1 MRKNMGAIF
10 FAAAILTSAMTGCG
24 RNQAGGEDGGTNL
37 DNTEGV
43 SSVDSAGTESMAGQ
57 EGSSQLQLGSAVE
70 IPAGFQGE
78 LAETGAHPQLEK
90 VIADYCG
97 IAESDYA
104 NVRYY
109 YNYVDLNDDGTNEI
123 LALALGKKAHGIDG
137 NVLLW
142 LDEPDDSENAG
153 AGSVRQAFWQVDV
166 PVYIS
171 SHMTEGY
178 RDLIL
183 VDSRNAIPDDGGEGQ
198 ADDVD
203 AASAGRTL
211 EGERTSLQRTAGLDE
226 TTGENGAALIS
237 MDPSYILLTWEGG
250 RYQEMENGTTLF
262 SLEGYEGTAIL
273 TNNIE
278 SDWINDNYHFLGEAM
293 R

>member
-10 FAAAILTSAMTGCG
+10 FAAAILAFAMTGCG
-24 RNQAGGEDGGTNL
+24 RNQAGGGDGGTNL
-37 DNTEGV
+37 DNTEGA

-109 YNYVDLNDDGTNEI
+109 YNYVDLNADGTNEI
-123 LALALGKKAHGIDG
+123 LALALGQKAHGIDG

-142 LDEPDDSENAG
+142 LDEPDDSGDAG
-153 AGSVRQAFWQVDV
+153 AGSVRQAFWQVDE

-183 VDSRNAIPDDGGEGQ
+183 VDSRNAIPDD
-198 ADDVD
+198 VD
-203 AASAGRTL
+203 AANAGRTP
-211 EGERTSLQRTAGLDE
+211 EGERASLQRTAGLDE

-250 RYQEMENGTTLF
+250 RYQEMENGATLF

-273 TNNIE
+273 TNNLE
-278 SDWINDNYHFLGEAM
+278 SDWINDNYHVLGEAM